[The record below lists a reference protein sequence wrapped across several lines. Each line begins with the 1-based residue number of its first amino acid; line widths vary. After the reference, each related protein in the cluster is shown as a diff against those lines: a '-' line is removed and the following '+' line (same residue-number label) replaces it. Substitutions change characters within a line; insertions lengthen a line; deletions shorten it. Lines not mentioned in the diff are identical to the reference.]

1 MISSV
6 VRDVVGG
13 DVCGRGGGGVGIA
26 GCWCCTC
33 VVWVAGSG
41 CVYVVV

>member
-13 DVCGRGGGGVGIA
+13 DVCGRG
-26 GCWCCTC
+26 
-33 VVWVAGSG
+33 
-41 CVYVVV
+41 VVVLGLLVTGAVCV

>member
-26 GCWCCTC
+26 GYWCCMC
-33 VVWVAGSG
+33 VVWVVGSG